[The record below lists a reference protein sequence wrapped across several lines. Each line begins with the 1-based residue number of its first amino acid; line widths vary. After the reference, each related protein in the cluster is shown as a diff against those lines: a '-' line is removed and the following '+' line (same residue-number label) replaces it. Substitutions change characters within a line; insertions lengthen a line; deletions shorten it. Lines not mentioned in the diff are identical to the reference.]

1 MKPTTVYSFKVYTK
15 ITGVAL
21 LSALIVIL
29 CIKHLW
35 LLGLVALVPVT
46 LLGAS
51 LHNNILKSATA
62 SDNLIEA
69 LENDDDTF
77 IPPRQ
82 HLHPEIT
89 DNLLKIRNLI
99 SEKQSIISG
108 QEQFFKEIIEF
119 LHTGIFCIL
128 PDGKIKT
135 HNRQTLALLHREMFT
150 HIRQLAS
157 QNAPL
162 YKIISEISPGETRQL
177 ATATESLLINANTI
191 EINGE
196 LLKIITLE
204 DIDTTLSDRDVDSWS
219 RYSSVIVHELKNSLT
234 PITSISRQII
244 NSPEINAQHIKEQ
257 IEPIHS
263 CTSYLINFING
274 LSSLSQLPEPI
285 YSLFNLHSFLKRS
298 AILAAHILQFP
309 IERIKIRCSDTLYA
323 HSDESLLG
331 QAMTNL
337 LKNSIE
343 SLSETAA
350 PEIIISGFCNENEN
364 IVIDIT
370 NNGPEIREDIASR
383 IFIPFFTTKSS
394 GSGIGLPLSRQLIR
408 RCGGTLKVAAITPH
422 PVFRIILP

>member
-1 MKPTTVYSFKVYTK
+1 MKPSTAYSFKVYAK
-15 ITGVAL
+15 IAGVAL
-21 LSALIVIL
+21 LSALIAIL
-29 CIKHLW
+29 CMKHLW
-35 LLGLVALVPVT
+35 LLGLIALVPVIS
-46 LLGAS
+46 LGAS
-51 LHNNILKSATA
+51 LYNNISKSATA
-62 SDNLIEA
+62 SNSLIEA
-69 LENDDDTF
+69 LENEDDTF
-77 IPPRQ
+77 IPPRH
-82 HLHPEIT
+82 HLHPAIA
-89 DNLLKIRNLI
+89 DNLLRIRNLI
-99 SEKQSIISG
+99 SEKQTVISG
-108 QEQFFKEIIEF
+108 QEQFFKDIIEF

-135 HNRQTLALLHREMFT
+135 HNRQTLELLHRNVFT
-150 HIRQLAS
+150 HVRQLAS
-157 QNAPL
+157 QNPPL

-177 ATATESLLINANTI
+177 ATATESLLINAATI

-219 RYSSVIVHELKNSLT
+219 RYSSVIAHELKNSLT
-234 PITSISRQII
+234 PIASISRQII
-244 NSPEINAQHIKEQ
+244 NSTEINAQHIKEQ

-263 CTSYLINFING
+263 CASYLINFING

-285 YSLFNLHSFLKRS
+285 YSLFNLNSFLNRS

-309 IERIKIRCSDTLYA
+309 IERIKIRCSGSLYA
-323 HSDESLLG
+323 HIDEGLLG

-343 SLSETAA
+343 SLSETAE
-350 PEIIISGFCNENEN
+350 PEITISGFCNENEN

-370 NNGPEIREDIASR
+370 NNGPEIHEDIASR

-408 RCGGTLKVAAITPH
+408 RCGGTLKLTAIAPH
-422 PVFRIILP
+422 PVFRITFP